1 MTSNKVIL
9 MIVGLFALASLV
21 VILAISAVFVGYS
34 PGRPSTSASSTDT
47 STPIAVTA
55 PVLVA
60 DYEANE
66 IAADRKYK
74 GQILEITGVV
84 DSIGKDILDS
94 MYVTL
99 DSDERFGITNVQCFF
114 DKSEETNLAALSKGR
129 SLTVRGRCDGKFGNV
144 LIKDCE
150 IVRVGN

>member
-1 MTSNKVIL
+1 MTSSISSLL
-9 MIVGLFALASLV
+9 MVVGMWLALALLCCGGDRRFSPTPKTD
-21 VILAISAVFVGYS
+21 IGPPMAV
-34 PGRPSTSASSTDT
+34 A
-47 STPIAVTA
+47 A

-66 IAADRKYK
+66 VAADRKYK
-74 GQILEITGVV
+74 GQILEITGIV

-99 DSDERFGITNVQCFF
+99 DSGEQFGITSVRCFF
-114 DKSEETNLAALSKGR
+114 DESEENYLAALSKGR
-129 SLTVRGRCDGKFGNV
+129 SLTVKGRCDGKFGNV
-144 LIKDCE
+144 LIKECE